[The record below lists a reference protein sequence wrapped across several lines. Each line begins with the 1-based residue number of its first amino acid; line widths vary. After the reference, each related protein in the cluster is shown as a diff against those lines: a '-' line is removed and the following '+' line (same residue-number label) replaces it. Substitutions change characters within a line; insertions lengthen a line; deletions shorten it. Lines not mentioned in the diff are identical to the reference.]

1 MSVAFIFSIGQT
13 VTSNLLYAKYIRK
26 EFRVQSFTFQQ
37 EICFT
42 LTCWQWFSENDLFL
56 HIGVLQ
62 GFRAIGVKFGTLIS
76 EFHASGV

>member
-42 LTCWQWFSENDLFL
+42 HMLAVVQ
-56 HIGVLQ
+56 
-62 GFRAIGVKFGTLIS
+62 
-76 EFHASGV
+76 

>member
-13 VTSNLLYAKYIRK
+13 VTSNLLYAKYIMK

-42 LTCWQWFSENDLFL
+42 LTCWQWFSANDPFL
-56 HIGVLQ
+56 LDVLQ